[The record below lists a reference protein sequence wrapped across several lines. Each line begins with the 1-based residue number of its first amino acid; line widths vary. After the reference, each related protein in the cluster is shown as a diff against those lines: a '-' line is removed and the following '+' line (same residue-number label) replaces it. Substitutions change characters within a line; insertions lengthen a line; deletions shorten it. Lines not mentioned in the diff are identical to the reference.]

1 MRLLL
6 TGSILLALAACSTDR
21 RLLAP
26 DSQADGILTP
36 EKKNP
41 GNQLVYDPVC
51 GASMGRDDAPLHMM
65 YHGTLFYFD
74 REECKHQFEGNP
86 AAYSFVY

>member
-6 TGSILLALAACSTDR
+6 TGFVLLALAACSTDR

-26 DSQADGILTP
+26 DPQADRILSP
-36 EKKNP
+36 EKKGP
-41 GNQLVYDPVC
+41 EKEMVYDPVC
-51 GASMGRDDAPLHMM
+51 GSPMGRDAAPWHMM

-86 AAYSFVY
+86 EAYSFVY